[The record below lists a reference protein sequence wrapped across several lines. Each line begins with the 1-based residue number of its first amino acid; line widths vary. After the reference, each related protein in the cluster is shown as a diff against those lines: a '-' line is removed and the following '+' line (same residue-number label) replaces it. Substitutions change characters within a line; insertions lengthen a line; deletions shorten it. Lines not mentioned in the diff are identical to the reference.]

1 MSEIYWI
8 TVLGNLSNL
17 FVVTCVCFGLV
28 TAGIAVSMW
37 IEAYEEEDRKP
48 FYKWIK
54 CCGIAFIVTSLMAI
68 FTPSKQ
74 DLYAIYG
81 IGGVI
86 DYVQSNETAKQ
97 LPDKT
102 IKALDKW
109 LDEINK
115 ENNDADMKE
124 DAR

>member
-1 MSEIYWI
+1 M
-8 TVLGNLSNL
+8 
-17 FVVTCVCFGLV
+17 
-28 TAGIAVSMW
+28 AV
-37 IEAYEEEDRKP
+37 I
-48 FYKWIK
+48 
-54 CCGIAFIVTSLMAI
+54 
-68 FTPSKQ
+68 TPSTK

-109 LDEINK
+109 LDEMNK
-115 ENNDADMKE
+115 ENNDTDRKE
-124 DAR
+124 DESKDKKNTTSTL

>member
-1 MSEIYWI
+1 MNEIYWI

-17 FVVTCVCFGLV
+17 FMLMCILLGL
-28 TAGIAVSMW
+28 TTICIAIILGVDIATDTDKDKIKLS
-37 IEAYEEEDRKP
+37 RKLL
-48 FYKWIK
+48 KRS
-54 CCGIAFIVTSLMAI
+54 GIAFIVASIMAI
-68 FTPSKQ
+68 FTPSTK

-109 LDEINK
+109 LDELNK
-115 ENNDADMKE
+115 EEKDGENN
-124 DAR
+124 

>member
-17 FVVTCVCFGLV
+17 FITMCVLFGMATTV
-28 TAGIAVSMW
+28 IAICIA
-37 IEAYEEEDRKP
+37 IEIDEEDRKP
-48 FYKWIK
+48 LYRWIK
-54 CCGIAFIVTSLMAI
+54 RCGIGFIVTSLIAI
-68 FTPSKQ
+68 FTPSTQ

-86 DYVQSNETAKQ
+86 DYVQSNETAMQ

-109 LDEINK
+109 LDEMNNNTDK
-115 ENNDADMKE
+115 EE
-124 DAR
+124 DARDKK